1 MKEMETMALEIWGE
15 WIELHQLL
23 KVTGIAGSGGEAKG
37 MVSGGVVEVDG
48 VRELRKAAK
57 VRVGQ
62 VVVAVMPVVATA
74 TAACTAATRRRRR
87 L

>member
-1 MKEMETMALEIWGE
+1 METMALEIWGE

-37 MVSGGVVEVDG
+37 MVSDGGVEVDG

-62 VVVAVMPVVATA
+62 VVVVGGVRVEVKGGGEGGKQ
-74 TAACTAATRRRRR
+74 
-87 L
+87 LKGKGFGG

>member
-1 MKEMETMALEIWGE
+1 MKELETMALEIWGE

-57 VRVGQ
+57 LRVGQ
-62 VVVAVMPVVATA
+62 VVVAGGVRVEVKGGEP
-74 TAACTAATRRRRR
+74 
-87 L
+87 LKGKGLGG

>member
-1 MKEMETMALEIWGE
+1 MKELETMALEIWGE

-23 KVTGIAGSGGEAKG
+23 KVTGIAGSGGEAKW

-57 VRVGQ
+57 LRVGQ
-62 VVVAVMPVVATA
+62 VVVAGGVRVEVKGGEP
-74 TAACTAATRRRRR
+74 
-87 L
+87 LKGKGLGG

>member
-1 MKEMETMALEIWGE
+1 METISLEIWGE

-37 MVSGGVVEVDG
+37 MVSGGAVEVDG

-62 VVVAVMPVVATA
+62 MVVVGGVRVEVKGGGEGGKQ
-74 TAACTAATRRRRR
+74 
-87 L
+87 LKGKGFGG